1 VIDHRGDLVILELL
15 GEGRHR
21 EGYTTSAM
29 AFPCRPQSAAR
40 SLRIRIVLVTARRD
54 SQPRQHGAYG
64 AVRAV
69 FRNLVDQKALVHL
82 LQKGGC

>member
-40 SLRIRIVLVTARRD
+40 SLRIRIVLVRLAVIPSRD
-54 SQPRQHGAYG
+54 SMGPMELCVPFSETWWTKRP
-64 AVRAV
+64 
-69 FRNLVDQKALVHL
+69 
-82 LQKGGC
+82 